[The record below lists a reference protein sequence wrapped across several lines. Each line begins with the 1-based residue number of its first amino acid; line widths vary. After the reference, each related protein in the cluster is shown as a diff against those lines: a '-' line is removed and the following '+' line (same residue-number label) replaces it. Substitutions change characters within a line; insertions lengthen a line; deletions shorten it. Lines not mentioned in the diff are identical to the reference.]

1 MAVDFTKLTAAVA
14 ALDTKADAI
23 IAAVEKLSAPD
34 TTTQPAIDAAAA
46 SVDAISA
53 KIDAELTKVS
63 PPAPTG

>member
-1 MAVDFTKLTAAVA
+1 MAADLTKLTAAVA

-23 IAAVEKLSAPD
+23 IALVEKLNTPD

-46 SVDAISA
+46 SVDAIST
-53 KIDAELTKVS
+53 KIDAELAKVS